1 MFKIDSVFIRL
12 DGNYLEIDTS
22 NLERVFKTK
31 TVIRAKKKNLDIV
44 INERWIRVIG
54 SASTFL
60 NIPVNHSNFDI
71 FINSLNDVF
80 NINEFQFAKI
90 TRFDVCIDI
99 DTTKTIETLQ
109 HTLGGLARF
118 KREKFKNSI
127 YYQTTDKKYSGTKLV
142 IYQKK
147 SGLIRFELR
156 AFKNSKY
163 CIKRISEV
171 KKLFVRNCHAL
182 VTYYD
187 KIQKLDAFELEKIRG
202 VKDLEKTLIRTI
214 YNTSGVSGIEQIINL
229 IDNKKNGHRI
239 KNKILRA
246 LDSPKNTVG
255 IDLKLKKSLD
265 KIDKICV

>member
-12 DGNYLEIDTS
+12 DGNYLEIDTQ

-71 FINSLNDVF
+71 FINSLNDIF
-80 NINEFQFAKI
+80 NINDFQYAKI
-90 TRFDVCIDI
+90 TRFDTCIDI
-99 DTTKTIETLQ
+99 ETTKTIETLQ

-127 YYQTTDKKYSGTKLV
+127 YYQTTNKKSSGTKLV

-163 CIKRISEV
+163 CIKRLSEV
-171 KKLFVRNCHAL
+171 KKLFVRNCLAL

-187 KIQKLDAFELEKIRG
+187 KIKKLDAFDLEKIRG
-202 VKDLEKTLIRTI
+202 VKDLEKMLIRTI
-214 YNTSGVSGIEQIINL
+214 YNVSGVSGIEQIIGL
-229 IDNKKNGHRI
+229 IDDKKNGHRI

-246 LDSPKNTVG
+246 LDSSKNTVE
-255 IDLKLKKSLD
+255 IDLKLKKSLN
-265 KIDKICV
+265 KICV

>member
-1 MFKIDSVFIRL
+1 MFKIDSVYLRL

-31 TVIRAKKKNLDIV
+31 TVIRAKKNNLQIT
-44 INERWIRVIG
+44 INKRWIRVIG

-80 NINEFQFAKI
+80 NINDFQFAKI
-90 TRFDVCIDI
+90 TRFDICIDI

-127 YYQTTDKKYSGTKLV
+127 YYQTTSKKSSGTKLV

-171 KKLFVRNCHAL
+171 KKLFVRNCLAL

-187 KIQKLDAFELEKIRG
+187 KIKKLDAFDLEKIRG

-214 YNTSGVSGIEQIINL
+214 YNTSGVSGIEQIIGL
-229 IDNKKNGHRI
+229 IDDKKHGHRI

-246 LDSPKNTVG
+246 LDSSKNTVE
-255 IDLKLKKSLD
+255 IDLKLKKSLN
-265 KIDKICV
+265 KICV